1 MGREFQS
8 LSVRKETV
16 DIDIFVTSGNGGRK
30 IMQSIRITNE
40 TILRQRSSLYYLSIY
55 YPQGVV
61 HSFSTKKIF
70 YDKMDL
76 RPFYFCMT
84 ILFSDSISSLK
95 TRGVTKREIVNID
108 TS

>member
-1 MGREFQS
+1 M
-8 LSVRKETV
+8 RKETA

-40 TILRQRSSLYYLSIY
+40 TILLQRSSLYYLSIY
-55 YPQGVV
+55 YPQGVI

-76 RPFYFCMT
+76 RPFYFYMT
-84 ILFSDSISSLK
+84 ILFSNSIISLR
-95 TRGVTKREIVNID
+95 TRGVNKREIVNID
-108 TS
+108 MS